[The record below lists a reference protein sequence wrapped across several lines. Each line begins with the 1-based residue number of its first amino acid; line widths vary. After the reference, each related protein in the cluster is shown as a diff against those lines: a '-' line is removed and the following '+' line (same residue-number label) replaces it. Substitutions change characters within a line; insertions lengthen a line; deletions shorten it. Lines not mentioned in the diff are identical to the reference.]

1 VTARDD
7 YPGVAWWADR
17 NEMGLSEE
25 CASALSELD
34 ALRAVGD
41 RLAALLRSGER
52 EYASVA
58 LAEWDR
64 LRGVER

>member
-7 YPGVAWWADR
+7 YPDLDLGR
-17 NEMGLSEE
+17 
-25 CASALSELD
+25 ALDEID
-34 ALRAVGD
+34 DLRAAGD

-64 LRGVER
+64 LRGRET